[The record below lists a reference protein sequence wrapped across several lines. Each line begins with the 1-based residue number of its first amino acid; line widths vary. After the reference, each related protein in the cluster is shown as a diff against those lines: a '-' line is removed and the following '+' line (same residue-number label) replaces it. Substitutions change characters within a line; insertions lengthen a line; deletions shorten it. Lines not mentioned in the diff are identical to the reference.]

1 MPAGRAG
8 HHGEGGMAAVPEI
21 LWDEEALG
29 VVLLPMTG
37 SEACSVA
44 SSLQWASLVAQT
56 VKNLQT

>member
-1 MPAGRAG
+1 
-8 HHGEGGMAAVPEI
+8 MAAVPEI

>member
-1 MPAGRAG
+1 
-8 HHGEGGMAAVPEI
+8 MAAVPEI

-29 VVLLPMTG
+29 VVLLAMTG

-44 SSLQWASLVAQT
+44 SRLQWDSLVAQT